1 MVSTE
6 ATFSNITG
14 LQTATLLKK
23 KQKIL
28 FFNCNLIKKEILAR
42 VFSCQFCKVSKNPFF
57 IEHLQAA
64 CECLT

>member
-28 FFNCNLIKKEILAR
+28 FFNCNLIKKRDSGTGVFLSILQS
-42 VFSCQFCKVSKNPFF
+42 F
-57 IEHLQAA
+57 
-64 CECLT
+64 